1 MDVKMNINM
10 NKIYALLSKSSITL
24 HEECDERGNYIV
36 QQNAN

>member
-1 MDVKMNINM
+1 MDVKLNM
-10 NKIYALLSKSSITL
+10 NNIYALLSKSSITL